1 VNGSPERSG
10 QSLSSTDNHAGVG
23 VGVIGLGF
31 MGQTHVRGY
40 RAAGATLLAVLDSSP
55 QRRTGM
61 CRAEG
66 NLGDASDEQ
75 LFDPAKVNATDD
87 LASFFQTPD
96 LQLVSICTPTLT
108 HVDLACQ
115 ALRAGKHVLVEKP
128 VALSLEAVRTLR
140 DCARDTNRMCMPAM
154 CMRYWP
160 AWAWV
165 KQAIDLA
172 TFGKVTAMRL
182 ERTGARPG
190 WGNGFYSDESR
201 CGGALFD
208 LHVHD
213 TDYITHCM
221 GVPSEVMSVG
231 DTSHMTT
238 LYRYTGPD
246 APQNI
251 VARGGWL
258 NSSVTPF
265 TMRLQVEFER
275 AVADFELGRAHELAV
290 YTHDGQTL
298 YPQLESFL
306 GWEGQI
312 RAIVSAVAK
321 GLTVPPTTMD
331 DAVAVTAVL
340 EAERESLR
348 TGRTVR
354 VIPSGE
360 TA

>member
-1 VNGSPERSG
+1 MNGSPQTPG
-10 QSLSSTDNHAGVG
+10 QTRPSTDNHARVG

-31 MGQTHVRGY
+31 MGQTHIRGY
-40 RAAGATLLAVLDSSP
+40 RAAGATLVAVLDSSP

-61 CRAEG
+61 CQAEG
-66 NLGDASDEQ
+66 NLGDAQDEQ
-75 LFDPAKVNATDD
+75 LFDPSKVIATDD
-87 LASFFQTPD
+87 LATFFQTPY

-115 ALRAGKHVLVEKP
+115 ALRSGKHVLVEKP
-128 VALSLEAVRTLR
+128 VAFSLEAVRMLR
-140 DCARDTNRMCMPAM
+140 NCASETNRMCMPAM

-160 AWAWV
+160 AWVWV
-165 KQAIDLA
+165 KQTIDLA
-172 TFGKVTAMRL
+172 TYGRVTAMRL

-190 WGNGFYSDESR
+190 WGNGFYEDEAR

-221 GVPSEVMSVG
+221 GVPSEVFSVG
-231 DTSHMTT
+231 EASHLTT
-238 LYRYTGPD
+238 VYRYADTD
-246 APQNI
+246 APRNI
-251 VARGGWL
+251 TARGGWL
-258 NSSVTPF
+258 NSPVTPF

-312 RAIVSAVAK
+312 RAIVSAVAQ